1 MFARKVLK
9 LFLAL
14 AEELNLKGLTGN
26 TSLNTNEKAVAKP
39 LERKKKTSGKHH
51 VTKMEEKNFEDP
63 LEVTESSVSAANTG
77 VVKVSI
83 TDVEDLAEQVKS
95 LIAKSKN
102 RTVDGKQMAKVCT
115 VCGKEGMGSAIKD
128 HIEANHLEGV
138 SLPCIYC
145 EKRFRSRNGLRQ
157 HCTKDHK

>member
-1 MFARKVLK
+1 V
-9 LFLAL
+9 
-14 AEELNLKGLTGN
+14 
-26 TSLNTNEKAVAKP
+26 
-39 LERKKKTSGKHH
+39 
-51 VTKMEEKNFEDP
+51 
-63 LEVTESSVSAANTG
+63 ANTG

-83 TDVEDLAEQVKS
+83 TDVQELAEQVKS